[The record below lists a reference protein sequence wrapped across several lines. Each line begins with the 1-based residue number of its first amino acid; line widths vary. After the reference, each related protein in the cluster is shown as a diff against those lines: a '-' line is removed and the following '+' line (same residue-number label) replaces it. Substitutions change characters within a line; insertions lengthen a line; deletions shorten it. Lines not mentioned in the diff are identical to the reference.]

1 MCRERTP
8 RYKTLDWLRDHGCAY
23 DSVEQMAMEQDPVD
37 IWIDSTPLASWLF
50 RITAGQPA
58 FYLWAQF
65 SARKAAV
72 YMKEVWFE
80 LRDAPDIQF
89 ELLPCPVPK
98 REPYRFPDGGFD
110 IPQEQVLNAF
120 FPGTLYRHHPIE
132 GCVMGVAYQSLP
144 DRLFG
149 KLAAELSVVNEFGQ
163 VAGLAKFDI
172 PLDPQEHSKRHIRRK
187 GKGLYEP
194 LDDDEEQVVSEI
206 QSPKKPSMFRRTTFL
221 VAPETAR
228 RRGKGGTGEIAPGRE
243 K

>member
-8 RYKTLDWLRDHGCAY
+8 RYKTLDWLRNHGCAY
-23 DSVEQMAMEQDPVD
+23 DSVEQMAMEQDTVD
-37 IWIDSTPLASWLF
+37 IWIDSTQLASWLF

-149 KLAAELSVVNEFGQ
+149 KLAAELSVSMSSARWPVWRSSIFRW
-163 VAGLAKFDI
+163 I
-172 PLDPQEHSKRHIRRK
+172 PRSTENGISGEKARVCTSLSTMTKNR
-187 GKGLYEP
+187 
-194 LDDDEEQVVSEI
+194 S
-206 QSPKKPSMFRRTTFL
+206 SPKYSHRRSPLCFAGQRFWSPLRPL
-221 VAPETAR
+221 V
-228 RRGKGGTGEIAPGRE
+228 GEVKAVQE